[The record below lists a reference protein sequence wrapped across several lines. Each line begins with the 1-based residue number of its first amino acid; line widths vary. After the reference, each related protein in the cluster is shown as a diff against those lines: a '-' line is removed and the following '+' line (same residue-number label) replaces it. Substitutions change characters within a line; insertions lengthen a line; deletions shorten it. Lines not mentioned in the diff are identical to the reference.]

1 MTWRVPHLKS
11 DSSQYEARGFMCLF
25 PMRYHCFL
33 PPPSQPSFNDLASI
47 QYRASCFKNSP
58 LNSLKQ
64 GSRRRNL
71 TLLLDEGYRIASTNV
86 PAVSG
91 TDPLPSDIRLIHMQV
106 RESRQKNKES
116 SENSVGLS
124 TPMRPMFLL

>member
-1 MTWRVPHLKS
+1 
-11 DSSQYEARGFMCLF
+11 
-25 PMRYHCFL
+25 
-33 PPPSQPSFNDLASI
+33 
-47 QYRASCFKNSP
+47 
-58 LNSLKQ
+58 
-64 GSRRRNL
+64 L